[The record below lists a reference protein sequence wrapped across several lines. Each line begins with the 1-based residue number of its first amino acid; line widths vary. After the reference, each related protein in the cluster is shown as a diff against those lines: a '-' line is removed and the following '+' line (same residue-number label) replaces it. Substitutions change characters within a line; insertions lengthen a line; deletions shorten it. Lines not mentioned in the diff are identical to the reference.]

1 MWLILW
7 LRRLMA
13 VRSALRTTLALM
25 GFVVLVLLQLV
36 GNWIARVAH
45 IPVPGSVIG
54 MVLLAAGIHL
64 GVIPRRLVRAAAEL
78 LVRHL
83 ALLYVPAGVAL
94 ILYVALVRREWLP
107 IAGGAL
113 VSLVTVLAI
122 VGVVADR
129 TERAT
134 GESVPAVSADEDI
147 VEPVLTEE
155 P

>member
-13 VRSALRTTLALM
+13 VRSALRTTLALV
-25 GFVVLVLLQLV
+25 GFAVLVLLQLL
-36 GNWIARVAH
+36 GNWLARLAH

-54 MVLLAAGIHL
+54 MVLLAAGINL

-94 ILYVALVRREWLP
+94 ILYVALVRHEWLP

-113 VSLVTVLAI
+113 VSLVSVLAI
-122 VGVVADR
+122 VGIVADR

-134 GESVPAVSADEDI
+134 SESASVTSADEDI